1 MSAGTRR
8 ALIKV
13 ASSKIANATPN
24 PSNLIAVT
32 PLVTN
37 AAKTMA
43 KMNAAAVMILAD
55 FWSPIATDSVLVLP
69 ASCSSLIRER
79 RNTS

>member
-1 MSAGTRR
+1 LRSPKRRISAGTRR

-13 ASSKIANATPN
+13 ASSRIAKATPN

-43 KMNAAAVMILAD
+43 RINAAAVIIRAD
-55 FWSPIATDSVLVLP
+55 F
-69 ASCSSLIRER
+69 
-79 RNTS
+79 